1 MHCRKVQKISLL
13 DKSELGVKRDRR
25 IEKMT
30 DWPTYEI
37 ELPLGF
43 DTVKFKRDTQAGIN
57 NLWLLCLDKEPGIW
71 RFKGV
76 MRKYGSVVV
85 FIDIFSLDQKTKST
99 EEVMFVTT
107 PHYQNLSAREVAD
120 IVMKEVGGVKMYHDG
135 EEVN

>member
-1 MHCRKVQKISLL
+1 
-13 DKSELGVKRDRR
+13 
-25 IEKMT
+25 MT

-37 ELPLGF
+37 DLPLGF
-43 DTVKFKRDTQAGIN
+43 DTIKFTRDAEAGIG

-76 MRKYGSVVV
+76 TKGRYSVRV
-85 FIDIFSLDQKTKST
+85 FVDIFSLNQRSKSLQET
-99 EEVMFVTT
+99 MFVTT

-120 IVMKEVGGVKMYHDG
+120 IVMKEVGGVKMYHNG